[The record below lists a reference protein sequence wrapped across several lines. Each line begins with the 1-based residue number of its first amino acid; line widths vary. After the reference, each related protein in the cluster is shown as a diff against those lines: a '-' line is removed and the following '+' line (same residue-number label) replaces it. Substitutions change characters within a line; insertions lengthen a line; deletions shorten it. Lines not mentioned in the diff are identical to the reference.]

1 MDHIVD
7 CPAPVRAES
16 RSLADGGLVTAT
28 TVLAPGQKLRV
39 IKFGG

>member
-1 MDHIVD
+1 
-7 CPAPVRAES
+7 VRAES
-16 RSLADGGLVTAT
+16 RFADGGLVTAA